1 MARPSLDKMKKRSR
15 ELAQQE
21 SQKQKREARAERNE
35 RKKSENGE
43 SSGLEIG
50 AENSLPDET
59 APPHA

>member
-35 RKKSENGE
+35 RKKSENE
-43 SSGLEIG
+43 TSSIEIG
-50 AENSLPDET
+50 GENSLPDET